1 MAVERGAAVNTLVS
15 YGSDL
20 RRFAEFLDCATSAAT
35 PEDLR
40 RYLAH
45 LQARALAASS
55 AARHLSAL
63 RQYYGF
69 LYGEG
74 IISDNPAANLE
85 SPRKSLTLPRIL
97 SEGEVERLLETA
109 AARVKG
115 DGDVKNLRLVALL
128 ETLYATGLRASELLD
143 LPRNAVA
150 GDQPL
155 LVVRGKG
162 GRERMVPLSGP
173 ARKALHSYIRALD
186 AGGPGSGSGP
196 NAGKAKGSRWLFP
209 SRGKGGRLTRVRL
222 FQLIKALAAE
232 AGVDPRRVSPHV
244 LRHAFATHLLAN
256 GADLRAV
263 QKMLGHADISTTQIY
278 THVLE
283 ERLKA
288 LVVEKHPLSLQQKQ

>member
-1 MAVERGAAVNTLVS
+1 MAAERGAAANTLAS
-15 YGSDL
+15 YGRDL
-20 RRFAEFLDCATSAAT
+20 TKFAEFLDGPTTAAT
-35 PEDLR
+35 ADDLR
-40 RYLAH
+40 RYLEH

-55 AARHLSAL
+55 AARHLSSL

-69 LYGEG
+69 LFTEG
-74 IISDNPAANLE
+74 LIADNPAANLE
-85 SPRKSLTLPRIL
+85 SPRKAMSLPKIL
-97 SEGEVERLLETA
+97 SEDDVERLLAVAT
-109 AARVKG
+109 ARVAG
-115 DGDVKNLRLVALL
+115 DDDVRNLRLVALL

-143 LPRNAVA
+143 LPRAAVA
-150 GDQPL
+150 GDRPL

-173 ARKALHSYIRALD
+173 ARQALHRYMKAQD
-186 AGGPGSGSGP
+186 ASGTGPSVGP
-196 NAGKAKGSRWLFP
+196 QTGKAKGSRWLFP

-222 FQLIKALAAE
+222 FQLIKELAAE
-232 AGVDPRRVSPHV
+232 AGIDPRRVSAHV

-288 LVVEKHPLSLQQKQ
+288 LVVEKHPLSMDRK

>member
-1 MAVERGAAVNTLVS
+1 MVVERGAAKNTLLS
-15 YGSDL
+15 YHRDL
-20 RRFAEFLDCATSAAT
+20 EGFAEFLQKATTAAT
-35 PEDLR
+35 ADDLR

-45 LQARALAASS
+45 LEARALAPSS

-69 LYGEG
+69 LFAEG
-74 IISDNPAANLE
+74 IIADNPTANLE
-85 SPRKSLTLPRIL
+85 SPRKRLSLPKIL
-97 SEGEVERLLETA
+97 SESDVEQLLATA
-109 AARVKG
+109 AKRVQDDK
-115 DGDVKNLRLVALL
+115 DVKSLRLVALL

-143 LPRNAVA
+143 LPRLAVA

-155 LVVRGKG
+155 LTVTGKG
-162 GRERMVPLSGP
+162 GRERMVPLSNP
-173 ARKALHSYIRALD
+173 ARRALHRYMTALD
-186 AGGPGSGSGP
+186 ESDSGK
-196 NAGKAKGSRWLFP
+196 NKVSRWLFP
-209 SRGKGGRLTRVRL
+209 SRGASGRLTRVRL

-232 AGVDPRRVSPHV
+232 AGIDPRRVSAHV
-244 LRHAFATHLLAN
+244 LRHAFATHLLAH

-288 LVVEKHPLSLQQKQ
+288 LVVEKHPLSLERR

>member
-1 MAVERGAAVNTLVS
+1 MAAERGAAANTLAS
-15 YGSDL
+15 YGRDL
-20 RRFAEFLDCATSAAT
+20 TRFAEFLDGATTAAT
-35 PEDLR
+35 AEDLR

-55 AARHLSAL
+55 AARHLSSL

-74 IISDNPAANLE
+74 LIADNPAANLE
-85 SPRKSLTLPRIL
+85 SPRRAMSLPRIL
-97 SEGEVERLLETA
+97 SEDDVERLLAVAGQRVESDDD
-109 AARVKG
+109 VKG
-115 DGDVKNLRLVALL
+115 LRLVALL
-128 ETLYATGLRASELLD
+128 ETLYATGLRASEMLD
-143 LPRNAVA
+143 LPRAAVA

-173 ARKALHSYIRALD
+173 ARQALHRYLKALD
-186 AGGPGSGSGP
+186 AGGSGP
-196 NAGKAKGSRWLFP
+196 GVKKGSRWLFP

-222 FQLIKALAAE
+222 FQLIKELAAH
-232 AGVDPRRVSPHV
+232 AGIDPRRVSAHV

-288 LVVEKHPLSLQQKQ
+288 LVVEKHPLSLQRPPGPQGEQ

>member
-85 SPRKSLTLPRIL
+85 SPRKSLTLPKIL
-97 SEGEVERLLETA
+97 SEAEVERLLETA
-109 AARVKG
+109 AARVRG
-115 DGDVKNLRLVALL
+115 DRDVKNLRLVALL

-186 AGGPGSGSGP
+186 AGEA
-196 NAGKAKGSRWLFP
+196 NKGSRWLFP

-232 AGVDPRRVSPHV
+232 AGIDPRRVSAHV

>member
-1 MAVERGAAVNTLVS
+1 MAVERGAAANTLVS
-15 YGSDL
+15 YGRDL
-20 RRFAEFLDCATSAAT
+20 KRFAEFIDCATSAAT

-74 IISDNPAANLE
+74 IITDNPAANLE
-85 SPRKSLTLPRIL
+85 SPRKSLTLPKIL
-97 SEGEVERLLETA
+97 SEDEVERLLAVA
-109 AARVKG
+109 AARVTG
-115 DGDVKNLRLVALL
+115 DEDVKNLRLVALL

-150 GDQPL
+150 HDQPL

-173 ARKALHSYIRALD
+173 ARKALKGYLKALD
-186 AGGPGSGSGP
+186 AGDA
-196 NAGKAKGSRWLFP
+196 NEGSRWLFP

-232 AGVDPRRVSPHV
+232 AGVDPRRVSAHV

-288 LVVEKHPLSLQQKQ
+288 LVVEKHPLSLQNKQ

>member
-1 MAVERGAAVNTLVS
+1 MAVERGAAANTLVS
-15 YGSDL
+15 YGRDL
-20 RRFAEFLDCATSAAT
+20 KSFAEFLDCATSAAT
-35 PEDLR
+35 AEDLR

-85 SPRKSLTLPRIL
+85 SPRKSLTLPKIL
-97 SEGEVERLLETA
+97 SEGEVERLLA
-109 AARVKG
+109 AAAGRVRG
-115 DGDVKNLRLVALL
+115 DEDVKNLRLLALL

-150 GDQPL
+150 RDQPL

-173 ARKALHSYIRALD
+173 ARKALKCYLKALE
-186 AGGPGSGSGP
+186 AGGH
-196 NAGKAKGSRWLFP
+196 KDSRWLFP

-222 FQLIKALAAE
+222 FQLIKELAAE
-232 AGVDPRRVSPHV
+232 AGVDPRRVSAHV

-288 LVVEKHPLSLQQKQ
+288 LVVEKHPLSLKQKQ